1 MSNILYAKDF
11 KDMPWENG
19 GGTTREIYQI
29 ANESDKN
36 KFYFRISIAQV
47 NQSGPFSVFPGID
60 RFLMLLDGKGFILNF
75 EDKSNVKLLN
85 AFDSFEFEGEE
96 KIQCELIDKN
106 CIDFNVMTDRSWGQ
120 SNVNLAH
127 LKMNQIKKYQPKH
140 QTFLYLYQTSP
151 KLIVLEPNDKY
162 EFKASENVIVIEVE
176 ITKTSH

>member
-1 MSNILYAKDF
+1 
-11 KDMPWENG
+11 
-19 GGTTREIYQI
+19 
-29 ANESDKN
+29 
-36 KFYFRISIAQV
+36 
-47 NQSGPFSVFPGID
+47 
-60 RFLMLLDGKGFILNF
+60 
-75 EDKSNVKLLN
+75 
-85 AFDSFEFEGEE
+85 
-96 KIQCELIDKN
+96 
-106 CIDFNVMTDRSWGQ
+106 MTDRSWGQ